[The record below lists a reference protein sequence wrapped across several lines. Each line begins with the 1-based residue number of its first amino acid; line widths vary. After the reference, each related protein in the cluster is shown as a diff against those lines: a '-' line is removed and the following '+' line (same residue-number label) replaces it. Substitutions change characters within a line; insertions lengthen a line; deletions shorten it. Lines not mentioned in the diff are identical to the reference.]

1 MRPRGTRTQER
12 HADGNINEELAGGM
26 GRESGKKVHRALMG
40 AGHRPETHRSE
51 DRRLVR
57 TEAAKQL

>member
-1 MRPRGTRTQER
+1 MQMGTLTKSLQEGWEGSR
-12 HADGNINEELAGGM
+12 
-26 GRESGKKVHRALMG
+26 KKVHRALMG